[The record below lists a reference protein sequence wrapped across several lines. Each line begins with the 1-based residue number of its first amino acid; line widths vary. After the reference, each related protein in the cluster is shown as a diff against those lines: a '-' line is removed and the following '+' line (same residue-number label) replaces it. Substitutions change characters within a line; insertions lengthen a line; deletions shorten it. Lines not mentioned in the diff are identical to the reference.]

1 MKDNFDQ
8 CLALVLKSEGGFVNN
23 SKDPGGMTNLGVTKA
38 TYEAYL
44 GRAVTEDEM
53 KALTPD
59 TVGPLYKKM
68 YWDKVRGDDMSAGL
82 DYALFDFAVNSGP
95 RQATKYIQN
104 IASVPA
110 DGIMGDRTV
119 QQIKT
124 LSPDACI
131 IKLCN
136 ERLQFLKQLNTWDTF
151 GKGWQKRVDAV
162 QKRALDMSNSSS

>member
-1 MKDNFDQ
+1 MKDNFEQ
-8 CLALVLKSEGGFVNN
+8 CLAYVLRSEGGFVNN

-53 KALTPD
+53 KSLTPE
-59 TVGPLYKKM
+59 VVAPLYKKM
-68 YWDKVRGDDMSAGL
+68 YWDKVRGDDMPAGL

-119 QQIKT
+119 QQVNT
-124 LSPDACI
+124 LKPDACI

-136 ERLQFLKQLNTWDTF
+136 ERLQFMKQLNTWETF

-162 QKRALDMSNSSS
+162 QKRALDMFTSAS

>member
-1 MKDNFDQ
+1 MKNNFEQ
-8 CLALVLKSEGGFVNN
+8 SLAYVLKSEGGFVNN
-23 SKDPGGMTNLGVTKA
+23 IKDPGGMTNLGVTKA

-59 TVGPLYKKM
+59 TVAPLYKAM
-68 YWDKVRGDDMSAGL
+68 YWDKVRGDDLASGL

-95 RQATKYIQN
+95 RQATKFIQN

-110 DGIMGDRTV
+110 DGMMGDRTV
-119 QQIKT
+119 QM
-124 LSPDACI
+124 LANLDASDCI
-131 IKLCN
+131 TRLCD
-136 ERLQFLKQLNTWDTF
+136 ERLQFLKQLNTWNTF

-162 QKRALDMSNSSS
+162 QKRALDMVNAS

>member
-8 CLALVLKSEGGFVNN
+8 SLAYVLKSEGGFVNN
-23 SKDPGGMTNLGVTKA
+23 IKDPGGMTNLGVTKA

-59 TVGPLYKKM
+59 TVAPLYKAM
-68 YWDKVRGDDMSAGL
+68 YWDKVRGDDLASGL

-95 RQATKYIQN
+95 RQATKFIQN

-110 DGIMGDRTV
+110 DGMMGDRTV
-119 QQIKT
+119 QQ
-124 LSPDACI
+124 LANLDASDCI
-131 IKLCN
+131 TRLCD

-162 QKRALDMSNSSS
+162 QKRALDMVNAS